1 MFNIL
6 NRIKK
11 ALHKIKLKKIKFK
24 EMGKNIEI
32 AHNFKF
38 IYPENIT
45 IMEHTYIGPNC
56 TIYAHAEIFIS
67 RGTIIGPNL
76 TIYSANHNFSENA
89 TSIPYDKKLN
99 KSEICIGENVWIG
112 GNVILL
118 PNTKI
123 GEGSII
129 GAGSVIAKE
138 IPPFSI
144 VVGNPAKIIGQR
156 NITKYKELKEADL
169 IYMKEKNAKI

>member
-1 MFNIL
+1 MFNIS
-6 NRIKK
+6 NRVKK
-11 ALHKIKLKKIKFK
+11 MLHKIKLKRTKFK
-24 EMGKNIEI
+24 EIGKNIEI
-32 AHNFKF
+32 AYNFKF

-45 IMEHTYIGPNC
+45 IKEHTYIGPNC
-56 TIYAHAEIFIS
+56 TIYAHAEIFIL

-76 TIYSANHNFSENA
+76 TIYSANHNFSNNP
-89 TSIPYDKKLN
+89 TTIPYDKKLN
-99 KSEICIGENVWIG
+99 KSKIYIGENVWIG

-118 PNTKI
+118 PKTKI

-144 VVGNPAKIIGQR
+144 VVGNPARIIGQR
-156 NITKYKELKEADL
+156 DIKKYKELKEADL